1 MAIESNFNE
10 WMNHLEGKYNS
21 AIEMVEHG
29 MAGEVQRII
38 NDAKTNTPVNTGM
51 LRNSIRAERVGRT
64 TWYVGS
70 HVSYAAAIEYGTKPH
85 MPPSNELKYW
95 ARRKLGNEKLAYA
108 IAKKIAQRGT
118 KPHRM
123 FRNALSVRAPRIK
136 QLIDY
141 AMKKMR

>member
-10 WMNHLEGKYNS
+10 WVQHLESKYNS
-21 AIEMVEHG
+21 AIEMIEHG
-29 MAGEVQRII
+29 MAGEVQRIV
-38 NDAKTNTPVNTGM
+38 NDAKANTPVNTGM
-51 LRNSIRAERVGRT
+51 LRNSIRAERAGRT

-108 IAKKIAQRGT
+108 IARKIAQRGT

-123 FRNALSVRAPRIK
+123 FRNALSARAPRIK